1 MVGGG
6 VGGPPGSG
14 CVHKAISPLAQQW
27 LHQDVLSPFPGPCP
41 SINRRMSTN
50 GIHSTQGSCVPHFL
64 KRAQQVR
71 AGILADEGPWQELGR
86 WGTMEMEQKP
96 IDFPLKKNQM
106 TLRVLNFRSR
116 YKDFDQ
122 N

>member
-1 MVGGG
+1 MGGG
-6 VGGPPGSG
+6 VGRPPGSG

-64 KRAQQVR
+64 KRAQQVK

-96 IDFPLKKNQM
+96 IDFPLKKKTNDIKSAQ
-106 TLRVLNFRSR
+106 LQKQIQRF
-116 YKDFDQ
+116 
-122 N
+122 